1 MTFEETVPSPRM
13 GVPVVTYV
21 LSLLA
26 SIWIVR
32 SYRPDLAISVLI
44 FAVPM
49 AALVWMVVE
58 ARRAKRLRGAVPCGG
73 GAAYFR
79 RVVVLALTYVAL
91 LFAANWL
98 YTHYTLTGPLAVIV
112 ALLPALPMVGM
123 IVAIGR
129 LILDEKDEY
138 QRMLHVRQ
146 MLIATGL
153 TLSVCSIWG
162 FLEEFNQV
170 PHVPAYW
177 AFIVWCAGLGFG
189 TLYNERRP

>member
-1 MTFEETVPSPRM
+1 MIEETNSSPRM
-13 GVPVVTYV
+13 GVPVVTYMV
-21 LSLLA
+21 SLLA

-32 SYRPDLAISVLI
+32 SYRPDVAVSVLI

-49 AALVWMVVE
+49 AALGWMVVE

-73 GAAYFR
+73 GRAYFR
-79 RVVVLALTYVAL
+79 RMLMLALLYVAL
-91 LFAANWL
+91 LFGANWL
-98 YTHYTLTGPLAVIV
+98 YHHYSLSGPVAVIV
-112 ALLPALPMVGM
+112 ALLPALPLIGM
-123 IVAIGR
+123 IVALGR

-153 TLSVCSIWG
+153 TLAVCSMWG
-162 FLEEFNQV
+162 FLEEFDQV

-177 AFIVWCAGLGFG
+177 AFILWCAGLGFG